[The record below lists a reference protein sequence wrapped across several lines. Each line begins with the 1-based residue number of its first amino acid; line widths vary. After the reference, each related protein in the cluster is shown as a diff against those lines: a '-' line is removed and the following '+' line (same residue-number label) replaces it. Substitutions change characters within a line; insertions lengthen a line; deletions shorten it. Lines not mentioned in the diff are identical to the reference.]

1 MRLSKAFIPTLKE
14 VPSDAIMISHQL
26 SIRAGLIR
34 LLTAGVYSF
43 LPLGYR
49 VIKKIIEVV
58 REEMNN
64 TDGQEFF
71 LPALSPIELWEQ
83 TDRVKAFGDTL
94 YHIKNRPY
102 ILAPTHEE
110 VITSIAKNHIQ
121 SYKDMPQL
129 WYQVQTKFR
138 NEARPR
144 SGVIRSR
151 QFFMKDA
158 YSLDSS
164 LEGLDKSYEKQYN
177 AYNKIFKKCGIKFFV
192 VGASSGAMGGSK
204 SQEFMVESNAGED
217 TCAIC
222 DKCNYASNIEVAAS
236 KKEPITRKEKSNGL
250 EKIHTPNVKTIDELC
265 NFLKITPDD
274 CAKSVVY
281 FYQIEGDKW
290 EPVLVLM
297 SGNDEL
303 NESKLQA
310 TLKAQ
315 IIPSKPEELF
325 NIFGANTGSLGPVDM
340 KKKIKIIADKR
351 LENSNNLYSGANI
364 DNYHLSGIDLTR
376 DVKCDGFFDLRTV
389 TEGEGCPNCDNK
401 LRIVKAIELGHIFKL
416 GTKYSE
422 SLQANF
428 LDEKGT
434 EKPIIMGSYGIG
446 IERILACYIEQNN
459 DKFGIIWNKSLSPYL
474 VSLIAVNSNAEPV
487 INKAEEIYK
496 LLKSKKIDTLFDDRV
511 GLSPGFKFK
520 DADLM
525 GTPLQVLVSEKNLK
539 EGKIEL
545 KVRRTN
551 ERFIVDAENIIESIQ
566 KKLEEID

>member
-14 VPSDAIMISHQL
+14 VPADAIIVSHQL

-43 LPLGYR
+43 LPLGYK
-49 VIKKIIEVV
+49 VINKIIKIV

-64 TDGQEFF
+64 VDGQEFF

-102 ILAPTHEE
+102 VLAPTHEE

-121 SYKDMPQL
+121 SYKDMPQI

-151 QFFMKDA
+151 QFLMKDA

-164 LEGLDKSYEKQYN
+164 LEGLDKSYENQYG
-177 AYNKIFKKCGIKFFV
+177 AYNKIFNRCGIKFFV

-217 TCAIC
+217 NCVIC
-222 DKCNYASNIEVAAS
+222 DKCNYASNIEVASS
-236 KKEPITRKEKSNGL
+236 KKEKIGRKEKSKDI
-250 EKIHTPNVKTIDELC
+250 EKIHTPNIKTINELC
-265 NFLKITPDD
+265 KFLKITPEE

-281 FYQIEGDKW
+281 FYQTEGDKW

-303 NESKLQA
+303 NESKLQMV
-310 TLKAQ
+310 LKAQ

-325 NIFGANTGSLGPVDM
+325 DIFGANTGSLGPLNM

-351 LENSNNLYSGANI
+351 LENANNLYSGANV
-364 DNYHLSGIDLTR
+364 DDYHVSGIDFSR

-389 TEGEGCPNCDNK
+389 EEGEVCPNCDSK

-428 LDEKGT
+428 LDEKGN

-446 IERILACYIEQNN
+446 IERIFACYIEQNN
-459 DKFGIIWNKSLSPYL
+459 DEFGIIWNKALSPYL
-474 VSLIAVNSNAEPV
+474 VSLIAVNSNIESV
-487 INKAEEIYK
+487 MKKSEEIYN
-496 LLKSKKIDTLFDDRV
+496 LLKSKNIDTLFDDRV

-525 GTPLQVLVSEKNLK
+525 GIPLQVLVSEKNLK
-539 EGKIEL
+539 QGKIEL
-545 KVRRTN
+545 KVRRTK
-551 ERFIVDAENIIESIQ
+551 ERFIVEIDNVIESIQ